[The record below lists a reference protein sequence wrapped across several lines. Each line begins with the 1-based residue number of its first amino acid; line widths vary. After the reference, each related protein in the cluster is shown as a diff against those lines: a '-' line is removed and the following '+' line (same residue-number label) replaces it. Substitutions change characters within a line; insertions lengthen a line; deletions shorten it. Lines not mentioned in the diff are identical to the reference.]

1 MATRKQRARR
11 AKTFRHDYG
20 FVTYDE
26 EGNEVEVEAA
36 EIRPK
41 KDEPAKQK
49 AGSSAKSSSKGGS
62 RATRE
67 PQPPSWSRSLRRGAL
82 WGGATIAASVLLLRG
97 TPLPG
102 RVLIGAAYAAMF
114 IPLTYWMDG
123 VIYRRYEKKK
133 AAAAA
138 SRSSRTR

>member
-26 EGNEVEVEAA
+26 EGNEVEVDPA
-36 EIRPK
+36 EVRPK
-41 KDEPAKQK
+41 KDEAVKQK
-49 AGSSAKSSSKGGS
+49 AGTSSKSSAKGSS
-62 RATRE
+62 RPLRE
-67 PQPPSWSRSLRRGAL
+67 PQPPSWRRSLRRGAL

-97 TPLPG
+97 TPLAG

-133 AAAAA
+133 AANES
-138 SRSSRTR
+138 SRSSRSR